1 MRISS
6 KGDYG
11 LRALFDLAQRYGEG
25 PVQSDDIA
33 TRQGIP
39 VNYLNQLLIMMRR
52 AGLLESLRGPQGGHM
67 LARTPETITLLE
79 ILTALEGPLLPTEPT
94 REDLVPTAP
103 EDQELVDETWAALR
117 ARLEQILSAIT
128 LDDLCQRK
136 RQRSGGVMYYI

>member
-25 PVQSDDIA
+25 PIQSDDIA

-39 VNYLNQLLIMMRR
+39 VNYLNQLLITMRR
-52 AGLLESLRGPQGGHM
+52 AGLIDSLRGPQGGHM
-67 LARTPETITLLE
+67 LARGPETITLLDA
-79 ILTALEGPLLPTEPT
+79 LSALEGPLLPSEPS

-103 EDQELVDETWAALR
+103 EDHDLVDEIWAELR
-117 ARLEQILSAIT
+117 GRIEQLLGETT

-136 RQRSGGVMYYI
+136 RQRSGSVMYYI